1 MPGIARGVG
10 DRVIY
15 HVLNCGSDRQEI
27 FHKNENKE
35 FGLESTL
42 RPRGKTKESEKS
54 SLSPFLSAIIS
65 YV

>member
-15 HVLNCGSDRQEI
+15 HVLNCGSGRQEV

-35 FGLESTL
+35 FGLELTFKPRG
-42 RPRGKTKESEKS
+42 RPRRLKKVACP
-54 SLSPFLSAIIS
+54 LFFQL
-65 YV
+65 